1 MLQPQTISVI
11 PNASLSQASSWI
23 LTSSGVA
30 VNTQTITIA
39 GIVFTSVDSIGST
52 AGNVLVDASA
62 EAFIE
67 NLVAAINDPLT
78 TNTKHVALSADN
90 AAKLQTLGITA
101 VKTSA
106 TVMTLTSS
114 VVKPGTSN
122 AIVVSETE
130 TNFVWTTS
138 TTSAGFAPQGLGS
151 SAQASIQLV
160 ASGVTSGNGVFTVE
174 VSNDGT
180 NWTAYNRITTNVT
193 NTNAQTDTRVAS
205 VTLSSNTSSIVTIPD
220 PYAYYRVKCVVSVD
234 GAYSATAYVL

>member
-11 PNASLSQASSWI
+11 PNASLSQATTWT
-23 LTSSGVA
+23 LTMSGTFT
-30 VNTQTITIA
+30 NTQTVVIA
-39 GIVFTSVDSIGST
+39 GITFTSVSSIGST
-52 AGNVLVDASA
+52 AGNFLIGGDTETTLAS
-62 EAFIE
+62 
-67 NLVAAINDPLT
+67 LAALINNPGT
-78 TNTKHVALSADN
+78 TSSTQVALSADN
-90 AAKLQTLGITA
+90 QAKLDTLGI
-101 VKTSA
+101 SA
-106 TVMTLTSS
+106 TSTATTLVLTSS

-122 AIVVSETE
+122 SIVISETQ
-130 TNFVWTTS
+130 TNGVWTTQ

-160 ASGVTSGNGVFTVE
+160 ASSITSGNGVFTVE
-174 VSNDGT
+174 VSNDGS

-205 VTLSSNTSSIVTIPD
+205 VTLSSNTSSVVTIPD